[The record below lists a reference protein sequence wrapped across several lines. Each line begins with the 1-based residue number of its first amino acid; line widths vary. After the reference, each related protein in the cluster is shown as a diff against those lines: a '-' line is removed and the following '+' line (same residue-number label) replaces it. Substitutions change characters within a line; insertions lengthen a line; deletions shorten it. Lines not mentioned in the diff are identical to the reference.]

1 MARPIKEGLD
11 YFPLNVVL
19 NSKFEIIEARFGIKG
34 FAVIVKLFQHI
45 YGTKG
50 YYCEWDE
57 DVLFVFAKRIGVGAN
72 SVSEILNTA
81 IKKGIFDGEMYK
93 KYSILTSK
101 GIQQRYVE
109 AKRGGYER
117 ICPKY
122 LLISVPKTEENGLE
136 TGVNATKTDVNVTAS
151 TQRKENKIKE
161 NKIKPNQTKESEL
174 FEKVW
179 SVYPKKLKKQEAL
192 EEFCSLDVSAELAD
206 VMINSIKKQRE
217 QESWKIEGGRYVPF
231 LVNWLKNKRWEDE
244 INDKGYIIRKGTDS
258 FNNFTQKIYSDEFIK
273 ERLRAKGQT
282 CI

>member
-72 SVSEILNTA
+72 SVSEILDTSL
-81 IKKGIFDGEMYK
+81 KKGIFNKDMYE
-93 KYSILTSK
+93 KYSILTSE

-117 ICPKY
+117 ICKKY

-151 TQRKENKIKE
+151 TQRKENKTKE
-161 NKIKPNQTKESEL
+161 NKIKQNKTREL

-179 SVYPKKLKKQEAL
+179 SVYPKQFKRQEAL
-192 EEFCSLDVSAELAD
+192 EEFCSLDVSAELAN

-217 QESWKIEGGRYVPF
+217 QESWEIEGGRYVPF
-231 LVNWLKNKRWEDE
+231 LVNWLKNKRWEDGVIE
-244 INDKGYIIRKGTDS
+244 SCTMMPPKDS
-258 FNNFTQKIYSDEFIK
+258 WNNFEQRIYTDEEIE
-273 ERLRAKGQT
+273 ERLRNKK
-282 CI
+282 IV

>member
-50 YYCEWDE
+50 YYCEWDK

-81 IKKGIFDGEMYK
+81 IKKGIFDEETYK
-93 KYSILTSK
+93 KHSILTSE

-117 ICPKY
+117 ICKKY
-122 LLISVPKTEENGLE
+122 LLISVPKTEENGSE
-136 TGVNATKTDVNVTAS
+136 TGVNATKTEVNVTAS
-151 TQRKENKIKE
+151 TQRKENKTKE
-161 NKIKPNQTKESEL
+161 NKIKSKQTKESDL

-179 SVYPKKLKKQEAL
+179 SVYPKKFKRQEAL
-192 EEFCSLDVSAELAD
+192 EEFCSLNVSAELAD
-206 VMINSIKKQRE
+206 RMVKSIEKQKG
-217 QESWKIEGGRYVPF
+217 QENWKIENGRYVPF

-244 INDKGYIIRKGTDS
+244 IIESCTVMPPKDS
-258 FNNFTQKIYSDEFIK
+258 WNNFEQRIYTDKEIK
-273 ERLRAKGQT
+273 ERLRRKGQT
-282 CI
+282 CV

>member
-34 FAVIVKLFQHI
+34 FAVIVKLFQYI

-122 LLISVPKTEENGLE
+122 LLISVPKTEENGSE
-136 TGVNATKTDVNVTAS
+136 TGVNATKTEVNVTAS
-151 TQRKENKIKE
+151 TQRKENKTKE
-161 NKIKPNQTKESEL
+161 NKTKEL

-179 SVYPKKLKKQEAL
+179 SVYPKNFKKQEAL
-192 EEFCSLDVSAELAD
+192 KEFCSLNVSAELAD
-206 VMINSIKKQRE
+206 RMVKSIKQQKG
-217 QESWKIEGGRYVPF
+217 QENWKIENGRYVPF

-244 INDKGYIIRKGTDS
+244 VVSCTIMPPKDS
-258 FNNFTQKIYSDEFIK
+258 WNNFEQRIYTDEEIE
-273 ERLRAKGQT
+273 ERLRNKK
-282 CI
+282 IV

>member
-72 SVSEILNTA
+72 SVSEILDTSL
-81 IKKGIFDGEMYK
+81 KKGIFNKDMYE
-93 KYSILTSK
+93 KYSILTSE

-109 AKRGGYER
+109 AKRVGYER
-117 ICPKY
+117 ICKKY
-122 LLISVPKTEENGLE
+122 LLISVPKTEENGSE
-136 TGVNATKTDVNVTAS
+136 TGVNATKTEVNVTAS
-151 TQRKENKIKE
+151 TQRKENKTKE
-161 NKIKPNQTKESEL
+161 NKIKQNKTREL

-179 SVYPKKLKKQEAL
+179 SVYPKQFKRQEAL
-192 EEFCSLDVSAELAD
+192 EEFCSLNVSAELAD
-206 VMINSIKKQRE
+206 RMVKSIE
-217 QESWKIEGGRYVPF
+217 QQKGQENWKIENGRYIPF
-231 LVNWLKNKRWEDE
+231 LVNWLKNRRWEDE
-244 INDKGYIIRKGTDS
+244 IIESCTMMPPKDS
-258 FNNFTQKIYSDEFIK
+258 WNNFEQRIYTDEEIE
-273 ERLRAKGQT
+273 ERLRNKK
-282 CI
+282 IV

>member
-72 SVSEILNTA
+72 SVSEILDTSL
-81 IKKGIFDGEMYK
+81 KKGIFNKDMYE
-93 KYSILTSK
+93 KYSILTSE

-117 ICPKY
+117 ICKKY
-122 LLISVPKTEENGLE
+122 LLISIPKTEENGSE
-136 TGVNATKTDVNVTAS
+136 TGVNVTKTEVNVTAS
-151 TQRKENKIKE
+151 TQRKLNQIKL
-161 NKIKPNQTKESEL
+161 NQIKQNQTKEL

-179 SVYPKKLKKQEAL
+179 SVYPKKFKKQAL
-192 EEFCSLDVSAELAD
+192 GEFCSLNVSAELAD
-206 VMINSIKKQRE
+206 RMVKSIKQQKG
-217 QESWKIEGGRYVPF
+217 QENWKIENGRYIPF
-231 LVNWLKNKRWEDE
+231 LVNWLKNRRWED
-244 INDKGYIIRKGTDS
+244 GIIESCTMMPPKDS
-258 FNNFTQKIYSDEFIK
+258 WNNFEQRIYTDEEIE
-273 ERLRAKGQT
+273 ERLRNKK
-282 CI
+282 IV

>member
-81 IKKGIFDGEMYK
+81 IKKGIFDEKMYK

-117 ICPKY
+117 ICSKY
-122 LLISVPKTEENGLE
+122 LLISIPKTEENGSE
-136 TGVNATKTDVNVTAS
+136 TGVNVTKTEVNVTAS
-151 TQRKENKIKE
+151 TQRKLNQIKL
-161 NKIKPNQTKESEL
+161 NQIKQNQTKEL

-206 VMINSIKKQRE
+206 RMVKSIKQQKG
-217 QESWKIEGGRYVPF
+217 QENWKIENGRYIPF
-231 LVNWLKNKRWEDE
+231 LVNWLKNRRWED
-244 INDKGYIIRKGTDS
+244 GIIESCTMMPPKDS
-258 FNNFTQKIYSDEFIK
+258 WNNFKQRIYTDEEIE
-273 ERLRAKGQT
+273 ERLRNKK
-282 CI
+282 IV

>member
-1 MARPIKEGLD
+1 MKVLARPIKEGLD

-81 IKKGIFDGEMYK
+81 IKKGIFDEKMYK

-117 ICPKY
+117 ICSKY
-122 LLISVPKTEENGLE
+122 LLISIPKTEENGSE
-136 TGVNATKTDVNVTAS
+136 TGVNVTKTEVNVTAS
-151 TQRKENKIKE
+151 TQRKLNQIKL
-161 NKIKPNQTKESEL
+161 NQIKQNQTKEL

-206 VMINSIKKQRE
+206 RMVKSIKQQKG
-217 QESWKIEGGRYVPF
+217 QENWKIENGRYIPF
-231 LVNWLKNKRWEDE
+231 LVNWLKNRRWED
-244 INDKGYIIRKGTDS
+244 GIIESCTMMPPKDS
-258 FNNFTQKIYSDEFIK
+258 WNNFKQRIYTDEEIE
-273 ERLRAKGQT
+273 ERLRNKK
-282 CI
+282 IV

>member
-81 IKKGIFDGEMYK
+81 IKKGIFDEETYK
-93 KYSILTSK
+93 KHSILTSE

-117 ICPKY
+117 ICKKY
-122 LLISVPKTEENGLE
+122 LLISVPKTEENGSE
-136 TGVNATKTDVNVTAS
+136 TGVNATKTEVNVTAS
-151 TQRKENKIKE
+151 TQRKENKTKE
-161 NKIKPNQTKESEL
+161 NKIKSKKTKESDL

-179 SVYPKKLKKQEAL
+179 SVYPKKFKRQEAL
-192 EEFCSLDVSAELAD
+192 EEFCSLNVSAELAD
-206 VMINSIKKQRE
+206 RMVKSIEKQKG
-217 QESWKIEGGRYVPF
+217 QENWKIENGRYVPF

-244 INDKGYIIRKGTDS
+244 IIESCTVMPPKDS
-258 FNNFTQKIYSDEFIK
+258 WNNFEQRIYTDKEIK
-273 ERLRAKGQT
+273 ERLRRKGQT

>member
-81 IKKGIFDGEMYK
+81 IKKGIFDEKMYK

-117 ICPKY
+117 ICSKY
-122 LLISVPKTEENGLE
+122 LLISIPKTEENGSE
-136 TGVNATKTDVNVTAS
+136 TGVNVTKTEVNVTAS
-151 TQRKENKIKE
+151 TQRKLNQIKL
-161 NKIKPNQTKESEL
+161 NQIKQNQTKEL

-179 SVYPKKLKKQEAL
+179 SVYPKKFKKQEAL
-192 EEFCSLDVSAELAD
+192 EEFCSLNVSAELAD
-206 VMINSIKKQRE
+206 RMVKSIKQQKG
-217 QESWKIEGGRYVPF
+217 QENWKIENGRYIPF
-231 LVNWLKNKRWEDE
+231 LVQWLKNRRWED
-244 INDKGYIIRKGTDS
+244 GIIESCTMMPPKDS
-258 FNNFTQKIYSDEFIK
+258 WNNFEQRIYTDEEIE
-273 ERLRAKGQT
+273 ERLRNKK
-282 CI
+282 IV

>member
-72 SVSEILNTA
+72 SVSEILDTSL
-81 IKKGIFDGEMYK
+81 KKGIFNKDMYE
-93 KYSILTSK
+93 KYSILTSE

-117 ICPKY
+117 ICKKY
-122 LLISVPKTEENGLE
+122 LLISVPKTEENGSE
-136 TGVNATKTDVNVTAS
+136 TGVNATKTEVNVTAS
-151 TQRKENKIKE
+151 TQRKENKTKE
-161 NKIKPNQTKESEL
+161 NKIKQNKTREL

-179 SVYPKKLKKQEAL
+179 SVYPKQFKRQEAL
-192 EEFCSLDVSAELAD
+192 EEFCSLNVSAELAD
-206 VMINSIKKQRE
+206 RMVKSIEKQKG
-217 QESWKIEGGRYVPF
+217 QENWKIENGRYIPF
-231 LVNWLKNKRWEDE
+231 LVNWFKNRRWEDE
-244 INDKGYIIRKGTDS
+244 IIESCTMMPPKDS
-258 FNNFTQKIYSDEFIK
+258 WNNFEQRIYTDEEIE
-273 ERLRAKGQT
+273 ERLRKK
-282 CI
+282 IV

>member
-72 SVSEILNTA
+72 SVSEILDTSL
-81 IKKGIFDGEMYK
+81 KKGIFNKDMYE
-93 KYSILTSK
+93 KYSILTSE

-117 ICPKY
+117 ICKKY
-122 LLISVPKTEENGLE
+122 LLISVPKTEENGSE
-136 TGVNATKTDVNVTAS
+136 TGVNVTKTEVNVTAS
-151 TQRKENKIKE
+151 TQRKENKTKE
-161 NKIKPNQTKESEL
+161 NKIKQNRTKEL

-179 SVYPKKLKKQEAL
+179 SVYPKQFKRQEAL

-206 VMINSIKKQRE
+206 RMVKSIEKQKG
-217 QESWKIEGGRYVPF
+217 QENWKIENGRYIPF
-231 LVNWLKNKRWEDE
+231 LVNWFKNRRWEDE
-244 INDKGYIIRKGTDS
+244 IIESCTMMPPKDS
-258 FNNFTQKIYSDEFIK
+258 WNNFEQRIYTDEEIE
-273 ERLRAKGQT
+273 ERLRNKK
-282 CI
+282 IV

>member
-81 IKKGIFDGEMYK
+81 IKKGIFDEKMYK

-117 ICPKY
+117 ICSKY
-122 LLISVPKTEENGLE
+122 LLISIPKTEENGSE
-136 TGVNATKTDVNVTAS
+136 TGVNVTKTEVNVTAS
-151 TQRKENKIKE
+151 TQRKLNQIKL
-161 NKIKPNQTKESEL
+161 NQIKQNQTKEL

-192 EEFCSLDVSAELAD
+192 EEFCSLNVSVELAD
-206 VMINSIKKQRE
+206 RMVKSIKQQKG
-217 QESWKIEGGRYVPF
+217 QENWKIENGRYIPF
-231 LVNWLKNKRWEDE
+231 LVNWLKNRRWED
-244 INDKGYIIRKGTDS
+244 GIIESCTMMPPKDS
-258 FNNFTQKIYSDEFIK
+258 WNNFEQRIYTDEEIE
-273 ERLRAKGQT
+273 ERLRNKK
-282 CI
+282 IV

>member
-72 SVSEILNTA
+72 SVSEILDTSL
-81 IKKGIFDGEMYK
+81 KKGIFNKDMYE
-93 KYSILTSK
+93 KYSILTSE

-117 ICPKY
+117 ICKKY
-122 LLISVPKTEENGLE
+122 LLISIPKTEENGSE
-136 TGVNATKTDVNVTAS
+136 TGVNVTKTEVNVTAS
-151 TQRKENKIKE
+151 TQRKLNQIKL
-161 NKIKPNQTKESEL
+161 NQIKQNQTKEL

-192 EEFCSLDVSAELAD
+192 EEFCSLNVSAELAD
-206 VMINSIKKQRE
+206 RMVKSIKQQKG
-217 QESWKIEGGRYVPF
+217 QENWKIENGRYIPF
-231 LVNWLKNKRWEDE
+231 LVNWLKNRRWED
-244 INDKGYIIRKGTDS
+244 GIIESCTMMPPKDS
-258 FNNFTQKIYSDEFIK
+258 WNNFEQRIYTDEEIE
-273 ERLRAKGQT
+273 ERLRNKK
-282 CI
+282 IV

>member
-72 SVSEILNTA
+72 SVSEILDTSL
-81 IKKGIFDGEMYK
+81 KKGMFNKDMYE
-93 KYSILTSK
+93 KYSILTSE

-117 ICPKY
+117 ICKKY

-192 EEFCSLDVSAELAD
+192 EEFCSLNVSTELAD
-206 VMINSIKKQRE
+206 RMVKSIEKQKG

>member
-34 FAVIVKLFQHI
+34 FAVIVKLFQYI

-72 SVSEILNTA
+72 SVSEILDTSL
-81 IKKGIFDGEMYK
+81 KKGIFNKDMYE
-93 KYSILTSK
+93 KYSILTSE

-109 AKRGGYER
+109 AKRGGYAR
-117 ICPKY
+117 ICKKY
-122 LLISVPKTEENGLE
+122 LLISIPKTEENGSE
-136 TGVNATKTDVNVTAS
+136 TGVNVTKTEVNVTAS
-151 TQRKENKIKE
+151 TQRKEDRIKI
-161 NKIKPNQTKESEL
+161 NQIKQNQKL

-179 SVYPKKLKKQEAL
+179 SVYPKQFKRQEAL
-192 EEFCSLDVSAELAD
+192 EEFCSLNVSAELAD
-206 VMINSIKKQRE
+206 RMVKSIKQQKG
-217 QESWKIEGGRYVPF
+217 QENWKIENGRYVPF

-244 INDKGYIIRKGTDS
+244 VASCTIMPPKDS
-258 FNNFTQKIYSDEFIK
+258 WNNFEQRIYTDEEIE
-273 ERLRAKGQT
+273 ERLRNKK
-282 CI
+282 IV

>member
-34 FAVIVKLFQHI
+34 FAVIVKLFQYI

-72 SVSEILNTA
+72 SVSEILDTSL
-81 IKKGIFDGEMYK
+81 KKGIFNKDMYE
-93 KYSILTSK
+93 KYSILTSE

-109 AKRGGYER
+109 AKRGGYAR
-117 ICPKY
+117 ICKKY
-122 LLISVPKTEENGLE
+122 LLISIPKTEENGSE
-136 TGVNATKTDVNVTAS
+136 TGVNVTKTEVNVTAS
-151 TQRKENKIKE
+151 TQRKEDEIKI
-161 NKIKPNQTKESEL
+161 NQIKQNQKL

-179 SVYPKKLKKQEAL
+179 SVYPKQFKRQEAL
-192 EEFCSLDVSAELAD
+192 EEFCSLNVSAELAD
-206 VMINSIKKQRE
+206 RMVKSIKQQKG
-217 QESWKIEGGRYVPF
+217 QENWKIENGRYVPF

-244 INDKGYIIRKGTDS
+244 VASCTIMPPKDS
-258 FNNFTQKIYSDEFIK
+258 WNNFEQRIYTDEEIE
-273 ERLRAKGQT
+273 ERLRNKK
-282 CI
+282 IV

>member
-72 SVSEILNTA
+72 SVSEILDTSL
-81 IKKGIFDGEMYK
+81 KKGIFNKDMYE
-93 KYSILTSK
+93 KYSILTSE

-117 ICPKY
+117 ICKKY
-122 LLISVPKTEENGLE
+122 LLISVPKTEENGSE
-136 TGVNATKTDVNVTAS
+136 TGVNATKTEVNVTAS
-151 TQRKENKIKE
+151 TQRKENKTKE
-161 NKIKPNQTKESEL
+161 NKIKQNRTKEL

-179 SVYPKKLKKQEAL
+179 SVYPKQFKRQEAL
-192 EEFCSLDVSAELAD
+192 EEFCSLNVSAELAD
-206 VMINSIKKQRE
+206 RMVKSIEKQKG
-217 QESWKIEGGRYVPF
+217 QENWKIENGRYIPF
-231 LVNWLKNKRWEDE
+231 LVNWFKNRRWEDE
-244 INDKGYIIRKGTDS
+244 IIESCTMMPPKDS
-258 FNNFTQKIYSDEFIK
+258 WNNFEQRIYTDEEIE
-273 ERLRAKGQT
+273 ERLRKK
-282 CI
+282 IV

>member
-34 FAVIVKLFQHI
+34 FAVIVKLFQYI

-72 SVSEILNTA
+72 SVSEILDTSL
-81 IKKGIFDGEMYK
+81 KKGIFNKDMYE
-93 KYSILTSK
+93 KYSILTSE

-109 AKRGGYER
+109 AKRGGYAR
-117 ICPKY
+117 ICKKY
-122 LLISVPKTEENGLE
+122 LLISIPKTEENGSE
-136 TGVNATKTDVNVTAS
+136 TGVNVTKTEVNVTAS
-151 TQRKENKIKE
+151 TQRKEDKIKI
-161 NKIKPNQTKESEL
+161 NQIKQNQKL

-179 SVYPKKLKKQEAL
+179 SVYPKQFKRQEAL
-192 EEFCSLDVSAELAD
+192 EEFCSLNVSAELAD
-206 VMINSIKKQRE
+206 RMVKSIKQQKG
-217 QESWKIEGGRYVPF
+217 QENWKIENGRYVPF

-244 INDKGYIIRKGTDS
+244 VASCTIMPPKDS
-258 FNNFTQKIYSDEFIK
+258 WNNFEQRIYTDEEIE
-273 ERLRAKGQT
+273 ERLRNKK
-282 CI
+282 IV

>member
-1 MARPIKEGLD
+1 VKVVARPIKEGLD

-81 IKKGIFDGEMYK
+81 IKKGIFDEKMYK

-117 ICPKY
+117 ICSKY
-122 LLISVPKTEENGLE
+122 LLISIPKTEENGSE
-136 TGVNATKTDVNVTAS
+136 TGVNVTKTEVNVTAS
-151 TQRKENKIKE
+151 TQRKEKKIKL
-161 NKIKPNQTKESEL
+161 NQIKQNQTKEL

-179 SVYPKKLKKQEAL
+179 SVYPKKFKRQEAL
-192 EEFCSLDVSAELAD
+192 EEFCYLNVSAELAGRM
-206 VMINSIKKQRE
+206 VKSIE
-217 QESWKIEGGRYVPF
+217 QQKGQENWKIENGRYVPF
-231 LVNWLKNKRWEDE
+231 LVNWLKNKRWED
-244 INDKGYIIRKGTDS
+244 GIIESCTMMPPKDS
-258 FNNFTQKIYSDEFIK
+258 WNNFEQRIYTDEEIE
-273 ERLRAKGQT
+273 ERLRNKK
-282 CI
+282 IV

>member
-81 IKKGIFDGEMYK
+81 IKKGIFDEEMYK

-117 ICPKY
+117 ICSKY
-122 LLISVPKTEENGLE
+122 LLISIPKTEENGLE

-192 EEFCSLDVSAELAD
+192 EEFCSLNVSVELAD
-206 VMINSIKKQRE
+206 RMVKSIKQQKG
-217 QESWKIEGGRYVPF
+217 QENWKIENGIYIPF
-231 LVNWLKNKRWEDE
+231 LVNWLKNRRWED
-244 INDKGYIIRKGTDS
+244 GIIESCTMMPPKDS
-258 FNNFTQKIYSDEFIK
+258 WNNFELRIYTDEEIE
-273 ERLRAKGQT
+273 ERLRNKK
-282 CI
+282 IV

>member
-72 SVSEILNTA
+72 SVSEILDTSL
-81 IKKGIFDGEMYK
+81 KKGIFNKDMYE
-93 KYSILTSK
+93 KYSILTSE

-117 ICPKY
+117 ICSKY
-122 LLISVPKTEENGLE
+122 LLISIPKTEENGSE
-136 TGVNATKTDVNVTAS
+136 TGVNVTKTEVNVTAS
-151 TQRKENKIKE
+151 TQRKEKKIKL
-161 NKIKPNQTKESEL
+161 NQIKQNQTKEL

-179 SVYPKKLKKQEAL
+179 SVYPKKFKRQEAL
-192 EEFCSLDVSAELAD
+192 EEFCYLNVSAELAGRM
-206 VMINSIKKQRE
+206 VKSIE
-217 QESWKIEGGRYVPF
+217 QQKGQENWKIENGRYVPF
-231 LVNWLKNKRWEDE
+231 LVNWLKNKRWED
-244 INDKGYIIRKGTDS
+244 GIIESCTMMPPKDS
-258 FNNFTQKIYSDEFIK
+258 WNNFEQRIYTDEEIE
-273 ERLRAKGQT
+273 ERLRNKK
-282 CI
+282 IV

>member
-81 IKKGIFDGEMYK
+81 IKKGIFDEKMYK

-117 ICPKY
+117 ICSKY
-122 LLISVPKTEENGLE
+122 LLISIPKTE
-136 TGVNATKTDVNVTAS
+136 VNVTAS
-151 TQRKENKIKE
+151 TQRKEKKIKE
-161 NKIKPNQTKESEL
+161 NKIKQNQTKEL

-179 SVYPKKLKKQEAL
+179 SVYPKKFKKQEAL
-192 EEFCSLDVSAELAD
+192 EEFCSLNVSAELAD
-206 VMINSIKKQRE
+206 RMVKSIKQQKG
-217 QESWKIEGGRYVPF
+217 QENWKIENGRYVPF

-244 INDKGYIIRKGTDS
+244 VVSCTIMPPKDS
-258 FNNFTQKIYSDEFIK
+258 WNNFEQRIYTDEEIE
-273 ERLRAKGQT
+273 ERLRNKK
-282 CI
+282 IV

>member
-34 FAVIVKLFQHI
+34 FAVIVKLFQYI

-72 SVSEILNTA
+72 SVSEILDTSL
-81 IKKGIFDGEMYK
+81 KKGIFNKDMYE
-93 KYSILTSK
+93 KYSILTSE

-109 AKRGGYER
+109 AKRGGYAR
-117 ICPKY
+117 ICKKY
-122 LLISVPKTEENGLE
+122 LLISIPKTEENGSE
-136 TGVNATKTDVNVTAS
+136 TGVNVTKTEVNVTAS
-151 TQRKENKIKE
+151 TQRKEDKIKI
-161 NKIKPNQTKESEL
+161 NQIKQNQKL

-179 SVYPKKLKKQEAL
+179 SVYPKQFKRQEAL
-192 EEFCSLDVSAELAD
+192 EEFCSLNVSAELAD
-206 VMINSIKKQRE
+206 RMVKSIKQQKG
-217 QESWKIEGGRYVPF
+217 QENWKIENGRYVPF

-244 INDKGYIIRKGTDS
+244 VASCTIMPPKDS
-258 FNNFTQKIYSDEFIK
+258 WNNFEQRIYTDEEIE
-273 ERLRAKGQT
+273 ERLRNKK
-282 CI
+282 IE

>member
-72 SVSEILNTA
+72 SVSEILDTSL
-81 IKKGIFDGEMYK
+81 KKGIFNKDMYE
-93 KYSILTSK
+93 KYSILTSE

-117 ICPKY
+117 ICKKY
-122 LLISVPKTEENGLE
+122 LLISVPKTEENGSE
-136 TGVNATKTDVNVTAS
+136 TGVNATKTEVNVTAS
-151 TQRKENKIKE
+151 TQRKENKTKE
-161 NKIKPNQTKESEL
+161 NKIKQNKTREL

-179 SVYPKKLKKQEAL
+179 SVYPKQFKRQEAL
-192 EEFCSLDVSAELAD
+192 EEFCSLNVSAELAD
-206 VMINSIKKQRE
+206 RMVKSIE
-217 QESWKIEGGRYVPF
+217 QQKGQENWKIENGRYIPF
-231 LVNWLKNKRWEDE
+231 LVNWLKNKRWEDGVIE
-244 INDKGYIIRKGTDS
+244 SCTMMPPKDS
-258 FNNFTQKIYSDEFIK
+258 CNNFEQRIYTDEEIE
-273 ERLRAKGQT
+273 ERLRNKK
-282 CI
+282 IV